1 MDKLSERFSSIAE
14 RLEGL
19 PVIELLLLVGDE
31 AKGCKQEVLDMLLT
45 RDFDTIY
52 PVLERSVRNNAL
64 ADLRNGAMEV
74 LVHFGRQ
81 SVPRLIELLHDKDE
95 EVRNFSTVMLGDI
108 ASRDAVTPLID
119 ALNDPDANVRHGA
132 AEALGRIGD
141 RSALLPLLKLLQED
155 FWQQYPALA
164 AIREMRDNRAVP
176 YLLPLVNDEMLGEPA
191 IEALATIGDR
201 RAVPSLVAVLTGASP
216 ARSAAAA
223 RALRGICCGDAG
235 REMSGCSS
243 HPLLAS
249 VNVVEKL
256 RQLADAGDGAT
267 AEAARA
273 LLELSEGPPAASS
286 TAGSLADDEPAA
298 GTGLPDNEQVQAAL
312 AAFESGVPLEEV
324 LQNARTSDAS
334 LEQAIIATLGR
345 KGTCSVVEALLA
357 LLERG
362 DLPRHVEFA
371 IVHALAT
378 ASPCGHVA
386 VNGLMQCT
394 DHPDPDMRRLTLHAV
409 ACLDTPAALPAIFRG
424 VDDPHWSVRIEALKL
439 LAGIGGDEAV
449 GALLMALDDTDVLVR
464 KNAVAG
470 LGKLGSM
477 KAVVPL
483 VNLLC
488 DKEIGRGAFDALLAF
503 GETALPELHTQ
514 AKSGSLEVRERVI
527 DLVGRQGAKTS
538 LPVLRELANDSH
550 PVIRLA
556 VIHAFWN
563 CHDSSVLSIL
573 SRMHDNDPDPDVR
586 HAAMVIKAGLDGET
600 ER

>member
-1 MDKLSERFSSIAE
+1 
-14 RLEGL
+14 
-19 PVIELLLLVGDE
+19 
-31 AKGCKQEVLDMLLT
+31 
-45 RDFDTIY
+45 
-52 PVLERSVRNNAL
+52 
-64 ADLRNGAMEV
+64 
-74 LVHFGRQ
+74 
-81 SVPRLIELLHDKDE
+81 
-95 EVRNFSTVMLGDI
+95 MLGDI
-108 ASRDAVTPLID
+108 ASRDAVIPLIA

-191 IEALATIGDR
+191 IEALATIGDL
-201 RAVPSLVAVLTGASP
+201 RAVPSLVALLTTASP

-223 RALRGICCGDAG
+223 RAIHVIWSGEAG
-235 REMSGCSS
+235 QEATGLSP
-243 HPLLAS
+243 HKLLTS
-249 VNVVEKL
+249 ENVVEKL
-256 RQLADAGDGAT
+256 RQLADTEDDAT
-267 AEAARA
+267 SQAAHA
-273 LLELSEGPPAASS
+273 LLELCEGDGKPPAGSS
-286 TAGSLADDEPAA
+286 MPPGSLASDEPGANA
-298 GTGLPDNEQVQAAL
+298 DLPVNEQVRAAL
-312 AAFESGVPLEEV
+312 AAFESGAPLEEV
-324 LQNARTSDAS
+324 LQYARASDAS
-334 LEQAIIATLGR
+334 LEPAIIEALGR

-357 LLERG
+357 LLERS

-371 IVHALAT
+371 IVHALAA

-386 VNGLMQCT
+386 VNGLKQFT

-409 ACLDTPAALPAIFRG
+409 ACLDTTAALPAIFRA

-449 GALLMALDDTDVLVR
+449 DALLMALDDSDVLVR
-464 KNAVAG
+464 KNVVAG

-488 DKEIGRGAFDALLAF
+488 DKEIGRGVFDALLAF
-503 GETALPELHTQ
+503 GETALPELHSQ
-514 AKSGSLEVRERVI
+514 AEKGSLEVRERVI
-527 DLVGRQGAKTS
+527 DLVGRQGSKTS

-550 PVIRLA
+550 PIIRLA

-586 HAAMVIKAGLDGET
+586 HAAMVVKSGLDRET